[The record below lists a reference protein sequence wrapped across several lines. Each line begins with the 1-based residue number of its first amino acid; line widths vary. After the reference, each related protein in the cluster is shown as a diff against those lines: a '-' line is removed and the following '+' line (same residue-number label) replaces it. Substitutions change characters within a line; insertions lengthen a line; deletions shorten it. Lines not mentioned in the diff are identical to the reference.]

1 MFLSGA
7 IIDAV
12 TGLRCS
18 VSCLCLPGFSSSRLF
33 RRSLVLAYSCHSL
46 LHRRF
51 GPCCGSGWHFVLHV
65 FHVLDVAQHSTAG
78 TPADVVDYTCTSSR
92 DSARLSNQ
100 ALERTA
106 ARCMFTFQMIK
117 TVSVKA
123 TRALGGGRSACSR

>member
-1 MFLSGA
+1 MFPSGA
-7 IIDAV
+7 IIVAV

-65 FHVLDVAQHSTAG
+65 FHVPDVVQHSTAG

-100 ALERTA
+100 TMQPTA
-106 ARCMFTFQMIK
+106 DRHDAPLLIMKTRLFQAKIG
-117 TVSVKA
+117 SII
-123 TRALGGGRSACSR
+123 GG